1 MKTITAQ
8 EILSELLAMQPQ
20 LTSKTPDDCRGIY
33 GLVDHQGALRYIG
46 STSAESESFRKRIH
60 HRHRT
65 GSETHSH
72 YFSRMY
78 NTGRMFRLR
87 NDAKTEADGRVAKK
101 LRSAFIAEHC
111 SAVWVA
117 LPDAVD
123 IAGLEAQ
130 VIALVDALIERL
142 ALSPVKRAALARQ
155 KAQFEG
161 RSDRA
166 LVGAG
171 NTGASGS
178 IPQLPSGQFS
188 FFALDVETANGDR
201 SSICQVGIACVR
213 PDNTIET
220 WATLVDPRTRLW
232 TFTGLHGID
241 SRMVQGAPTID
252 TVLEA
257 LKPLLNGYTVYQHS
271 GFDRSA
277 IRASCVALGYDE
289 PEWKWQDSVTVA
301 RRAWPDLKGN
311 GGHGLASLKR
321 HLGLSF
327 EHHDAGEDARAA
339 AQVVILAGK
348 EMASTNRETIE
359 APEITASALAISADV
374 TVAENVIGCSVLTA
388 GNLKNN
394 HFYLRKFLTAFPDSA
409 IDASKTPDRGAK
421 MLTVEWSHGVSS
433 ITDICG
439 RHKFFRD
446 RSNTRAFFERTGAQP
461 GDIVEVTRIAS
472 GRYRLALQ
480 RA

>member
-1 MKTITAQ
+1 
-8 EILSELLAMQPQ
+8 
-20 LTSKTPDDCRGIY
+20 
-33 GLVDHQGALRYIG
+33 
-46 STSAESESFRKRIH
+46 
-60 HRHRT
+60 
-65 GSETHSH
+65 
-72 YFSRMY
+72 
-78 NTGRMFRLR
+78 
-87 NDAKTEADGRVAKK
+87 
-101 LRSAFIAEHC
+101 
-111 SAVWVA
+111 
-117 LPDAVD
+117 
-123 IAGLEAQ
+123 
-130 VIALVDALIERL
+130 
-142 ALSPVKRAALARQ
+142 
-155 KAQFEG
+155 
-161 RSDRA
+161 
-166 LVGAG
+166 
-171 NTGASGS
+171 
-178 IPQLPSGQFS
+178 
-188 FFALDVETANGDR
+188 
-201 SSICQVGIACVR
+201 
-213 PDNTIET
+213 
-220 WATLVDPRTRLW
+220 
-232 TFTGLHGID
+232 
-241 SRMVQGAPTID
+241 MVQGAPTID